1 MVNIP
6 STSSKKPPE
15 QRQLVKTA
23 EAAVV
28 LKIPV
33 KG

>member
-1 MVNIP
+1 MLNIP
-6 STSSKKPPE
+6 KASSKKPLE
-15 QRQLVKTA
+15 QRQSVKTA